1 MKPFPSVTCL
11 PPLKCL
17 GRLLGNCSLVT
28 IPTCLVPAPPKPFF
42 PTPNYPAKSPSGP
55 TATWPERCRA
65 GPAGRQAER
74 PNTGWAEMVPR
85 ASVSFSAH
93 CRDTALCCLPPPL
106 GCSADSVTVGLKGPF
121 YTAQTR
127 VRGHCHITIFPF
139 SGRQKVTLQPPAPKT
154 ADGTDSVGH
163 QFEHSCCH
171 GARECRN
178 SSCLCSPAW
187 EAPSPCLARGLSL
200 GVPLPPLLELGPQG
214 QA

>member
-1 MKPFPSVTCL
+1 MLKVFISGKGWYLCVNMCVCVSWTCECARMCVHIFLFSKFSALAILFLKLKKKKTPQTKDLTSSSHWVCMKPFPSVTCL

-93 CRDTALCCLPPPL
+93 CRDTALCYLPPPL

-121 YTAQTR
+121 YTA
-127 VRGHCHITIFPF
+127 
-139 SGRQKVTLQPPAPKT
+139 
-154 ADGTDSVGH
+154 
-163 QFEHSCCH
+163 
-171 GARECRN
+171 
-178 SSCLCSPAW
+178 
-187 EAPSPCLARGLSL
+187 
-200 GVPLPPLLELGPQG
+200 
-214 QA
+214 